1 MSRYEPLA
9 EFLAAKKSD
18 SWQATFEEIEKRLG
32 APLPRSAYKYPAWWA
47 NQTGPGHSQ
56 THGWRSVGWRT
67 CELDLERRR
76 VRFEREV
83 PAINGSEPAVREDSR
98 GYSLREPQRPEGTA
112 IERIAGART
121 TDELIARASELTGIT
136 DRETLVREALALLVA
151 RESGRRLAR
160 LGGTMP
166 NLKAP
171 PRRRFP
177 S

>member
-9 EFLAAKKSD
+9 QFLAAKKSD

-47 NQTGPGHSQ
+47 NQSGPGHSQ
-56 THGWRSVGWRT
+56 TRGWRSVGWKT
-67 CELDLERRR
+67 CDLDLERRR
-76 VRFEREV
+76 VRFERED
-83 PAINGSEPAVREDSR
+83 PIESASGSAVRESSS
-98 GYSLREPQRPEGTA
+98 GHGLRERQRREGA
-112 IERIAGART
+112 SAERFAGART
-121 TDELIARASELTGIT
+121 TEELLERASELTGIT
-136 DRETLVREALALLVA
+136 DREGLIREALAVLVA

-166 NLKAP
+166 DLKPP

>member
-1 MSRYEPLA
+1 MSRYKPLA
-9 EFLAAKKSD
+9 QFLAAKKSD

-47 NQTGPGHSQ
+47 NQSGPGHSQ
-56 THGWRSVGWRT
+56 TRGWRSVGWRT
-67 CELDLERRR
+67 CDLDLERCR
-76 VRFEREV
+76 VRFERDGTRETV
-83 PAINGSEPAVREDSR
+83 SRSTVRESSSDY
-98 GYSLREPQRPEGTA
+98 GLRERERREGA
-112 IERIAGART
+112 FAERFAGART
-121 TDELIARASELTGIT
+121 TEELLSRAAELTGIT
-136 DRETLVREALALLVA
+136 DREGLIREALAVLVA

-166 NLKAP
+166 DLKAP

>member
-9 EFLAAKKSD
+9 QFLAGKKTD
-18 SWQATFEEIEKRLG
+18 AWDATFEEIEKRLG

-56 THGWRSVGWRT
+56 TRGWRSVGWRT
-67 CELDLERRR
+67 CDLDLERRR
-76 VRFEREV
+76 IRFEREDTSGT
-83 PAINGSEPAVREDSR
+83 ASGSTVRESSSDY
-98 GYSLREPQRPEGTA
+98 GLRDRERREGA
-112 IERIAGART
+112 SAERFAGGRT
-121 TDELIARASELTGIT
+121 TEELLERASELTGIT
-136 DRETLVREALALLVA
+136 EREEVIREALALLVA

-166 NLKAP
+166 HLKVP